1 VPPELFVGANRSRP
15 RGSITPRLAQCS
27 LVTPTM
33 PFSGGGALQH
43 TYNTPDHYLVQTA
56 SGGLVL
62 GGGVDALEASGEM
75 TPNQTIGVV
84 DDSTTIEVLDKGT
97 PARASL
103 WKLCTSDR
111 PLLSSPFRLLLEEL
125 R

>member
-1 VPPELFVGANRSRP
+1 
-15 RGSITPRLAQCS
+15 
-27 LVTPTM
+27 M

-62 GGGVDALEASGEM
+62 GGGIDALEASGEM

-103 WKLCTSDR
+103 WKLCRSDR
-111 PLLSSPFRLLLEEL
+111 PSCLVLSDYCSKNFDDWGPEAHGEG
-125 R
+125 